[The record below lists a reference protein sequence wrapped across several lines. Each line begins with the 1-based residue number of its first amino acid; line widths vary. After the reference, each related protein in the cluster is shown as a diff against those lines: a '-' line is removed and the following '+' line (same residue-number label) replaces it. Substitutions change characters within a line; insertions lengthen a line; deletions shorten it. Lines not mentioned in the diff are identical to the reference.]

1 MRVRIMV
8 GAVVVMATLALTSQA
23 RADLAQIKTRY
34 LGRVDRLFA
43 AEFPEQQ
50 ARQKRVDR
58 CLRLVHE
65 WTAGDVGNAELIVG
79 SLEAIKPAGK
89 AAESKGVGVV
99 ILVDTSGS
107 MRDAPKSGGEKKI
120 LGANRAAAAALAK
133 LQAFQKSNPG
143 VRLSVGVY
151 RFSSSVSPVTKFQP
165 MGPSFPALPALTAEG
180 GTAIGK
186 ALQQAKRAMNAAKIK
201 HQHIIL
207 ITDGENSSDIDP
219 LRVIQAFNLLSRDEF
234 PILHFIAF
242 DITSARFA
250 FIQRMFLKKIYEARD
265 GRQLGQIMDSLL
277 AGEVLAE
284 ARQ

>member
-1 MRVRIMV
+1 MSMRGMIMSGSV
-8 GAVVVMATLALTSQA
+8 LVMALAAGNA
-23 RADLAQIKTRY
+23 RADLKEIANRYSMRITNVFASEIPDTAQLY
-34 LGRVDRLFA
+34 
-43 AEFPEQQ
+43 
-50 ARQKRVDR
+50 KRAGR

-65 WTAGDVGNAELIVG
+65 WTAGDVGNAELVVG
-79 SLEAIKPAGK
+79 SLEAIKPAGR
-89 AAESKGVGVV
+89 AAENKGVGVV

-107 MRDAPKSGGEKKI
+107 MRDPPKSGGEKKI

-133 LQAFQKSNPG
+133 LKAFQKSNPG

-151 RFSSSVSPVTKFQP
+151 RFSSSVSPVTKFQK
-165 MGPSFPALPALTAEG
+165 MGPSFPALPALKAEG

-207 ITDGENSSDIDP
+207 ITDGENSADIDP

-242 DITSARFA
+242 DINSARFA
-250 FIQRMFLKKIYEARD
+250 YIQRMFLKKIYEARD